1 MSEPTAAPSRRLVVK
16 STAGVAAPELTN
28 QAFTV
33 AATAV
38 AAGVDVS
45 LWLTGDSAWL
55 GVSGRASE
63 LELEHA
69 AGLDDLLASVLEA
82 GAVTVCT
89 QCAARRGIKQ
99 EDLVPGVRIAGSAVF
114 VEEIMAP
121 QTQAL
126 VY

>member
-1 MSEPTAAPSRRLVVK
+1 MSGLSSSASQRLVIK
-16 STAGVAAPELTN
+16 STAGASAPETTN

-38 AAGVDVS
+38 AAGVEVS

-55 GVSGRASE
+55 AVPGRAGDIA
-63 LELEHA
+63 LDHA
-69 AGLDDLLASVLEA
+69 APMAELVEAILAGGTL
-82 GAVTVCT
+82 TVCT
-89 QCAARRGIKQ
+89 QCAVRRGLSQ
-99 EDLVPGVRIAGSAVF
+99 EDLLPGVRIAGAPKF

-121 QTQAL
+121 GTQAL

>member
-55 GVSGRASE
+55 GVPGRASE

-69 AGLDDLLASVLEA
+69 AGLDDLLASVVEA
-82 GAVTVCT
+82 GTVTVCT
-89 QCAARRGIKQ
+89 QCAARRGITQ

-114 VEEIMAP
+114 VEEIMEP

>member
-55 GVSGRASE
+55 GVPGRASE

-69 AGLDDLLASVLEA
+69 AGLDDLLASVVEA
-82 GAVTVCT
+82 GTVTVCT
-89 QCAARRGIKQ
+89 QCAARRGIAQ

>member
-16 STAGVAAPELTN
+16 STAGAASSELTN

-33 AATAV
+33 AASAL
-38 AAGVDVS
+38 AAGVEVS
-45 LWLTGDSAWL
+45 VWLTGDSAWF
-55 GVSGRASE
+55 GVPGRAAD
-63 LELEHA
+63 LVLEHA
-69 AGLDDLLASVLEA
+69 APLEDLLAALVE
-82 GAVTVCT
+82 GGTVTVCT
-89 QCAARRGIKQ
+89 QCAARRGITP
-99 EDLVPGVRIAGSAVF
+99 EDLLPGVRIAGAPVF

>member
-33 AATAV
+33 AATAL

-45 LWLTGDSAWL
+45 VWLTGDSAWL
-55 GVSGRASE
+55 GVPGRAGD
-63 LELEHA
+63 LVLEHA
-69 AGLDDLLASVLEA
+69 AGLDDLLASLVE
-82 GAVTVCT
+82 GGTVTVCT
-89 QCAARRGIKQ
+89 QCAVRRGITQ
-99 EDLVPGVRIAGSAVF
+99 DDLVPGVRIAGSAVF

>member
-55 GVSGRASE
+55 GVPGHASE

-69 AGLDDLLASVLEA
+69 AGLDDLLASVVEA
-82 GAVTVCT
+82 GTVTVCT
-89 QCAARRGIKQ
+89 QCAARRGITQ

>member
-16 STAGVAAPELTN
+16 STAGVASPELTN

-33 AATAV
+33 AATAA

-55 GVSGRASE
+55 GVPGRASE

-69 AGLDDLLASVLEA
+69 AGLDDLLASVVEA
-82 GAVTVCT
+82 GTVTVCT
-89 QCAARRGIKQ
+89 QCAARRGITQ

>member
-55 GVSGRASE
+55 GVPGRASE

-69 AGLDDLLASVLEA
+69 AGLDDLLASVVEA
-82 GAVTVCT
+82 GTVTVCT
-89 QCAARRGIKQ
+89 QCAARRGITQ

-114 VEEIMAP
+114 VEETMAP

>member
-55 GVSGRASE
+55 GVPGRASE

-82 GAVTVCT
+82 GTVTVCT
-89 QCAARRGIKQ
+89 QCAARRGITQ

>member
-55 GVSGRASE
+55 GVPGRASE

-69 AGLDDLLASVLEA
+69 AGLDDLLASVVEA
-82 GAVTVCT
+82 GTVTVCT
-89 QCAARRGIKQ
+89 QCAARRGITQ

-121 QTQAL
+121 LTQAL

>member
-16 STAGVAAPELTN
+16 STAGVAVPELTN

-55 GVSGRASE
+55 GVPGRASE

-69 AGLDDLLASVLEA
+69 AGLDDLLASVVEA
-82 GAVTVCT
+82 GTVTVCT
-89 QCAARRGIKQ
+89 QCAARRGITQ

>member
-69 AGLDDLLASVLEA
+69 AGLDDLLASVVEA
-82 GAVTVCT
+82 GTVTVCT
-89 QCAARRGIKQ
+89 QCAARRGITQ